1 PATVKKSRR
10 RIILAP
16 PERAAYITRPPRRLE
31 GEFPMHFEARIE
43 PLTGKLPKVSYRWD
57 PETDILSVACKGTG
71 KATGLNGTVD
81 LEGGDGSFVVIDV
94 AGGCIHGVDVVTWP
108 DDIRTRDDLPIPE
121 PAKDGRVVFPGRK
134 SQPRV
139 AAVEVDTALT
149 VEKNLAESVLHI
161 RVGRQRVAS
170 VVRVAD
176 LLLVEVDKNSRLAGL
191 WFLDDERYGL
201 TSQTRRAA
209 FSAAVNIV
217 EGSARRSTKEF
228 RRFLDISL
236 SSLSEVGYALR
247 FAHEAGILAEEDWAG
262 LRDVQ
267 SRAAFSRGN

>member
-1 PATVKKSRR
+1 MRRSVLRACSSCWARASRR
-10 RIILAP
+10 AKTSRERAGSCGDCGLRIADCGFGAGGGESAIRNRQSAIAAAPAAKNSRRSIVLAP
-16 PERAAYITRPPRRLE
+16 PRGGAYITPPPVPQE
-31 GEFPMHFEARIE
+31 GDVRMSFETRIE
-43 PLTGKLPKVSYRWD
+43 PLEGKLPKVSYRWD

-71 KATGLNGTVD
+71 KTTGLNGTVD

-108 DDIRTRDDLPIPE
+108 DDIRTRDTLPIPE

-149 VEKNLAESVLHI
+149 VEKNTNESVLHI
-161 RVGRQRVAS
+161 RVGRQRPAT

-191 WFLDDERYGL
+191 WFLEVPP
-201 TSQTRRAA
+201 
-209 FSAAVNIV
+209 FPNV
-217 EGSARRSTKEF
+217 EAT
-228 RRFLDISL
+228 
-236 SSLSEVGYALR
+236 A
-247 FAHEAGILAEEDWAG
+247 
-262 LRDVQ
+262 
-267 SRAAFSRGN
+267 